1 MGGEVLSEGM
11 GGEVNACVRREDQAA
26 AGFRMISP
34 FESRVRI
41 VIGTACLAGASIHTF
56 AHGTDVVARL
66 PTLGAGVGVMLI
78 SMGRMSQ

>member
-1 MGGEVLSEGM
+1 MD
-11 GGEVNACVRREDQAA
+11 ACLRREDQAA

>member
-1 MGGEVLSEGM
+1 MGGEVD
-11 GGEVNACVRREDQAA
+11 ACLRREDQAA
-26 AGFRMISP
+26 GGFRMISP